1 MGKNV
6 INAVC
11 RYVKYQKLFQIPQ
24 LSASYYYLDDLQ
36 LQNLQIAS
44 DPVYM
49 EVADDLSLAASSR
62 SGKLSSK
69 SIKPTHLTHED
80 SGFTEE
86 GSDVTSSAGSRGNK
100 REGLTNKRMK

>member
-1 MGKNV
+1 MN
-6 INAVC
+6 
-11 RYVKYQKLFQIPQ
+11 QLFQIPQ
-24 LSASYYYLDDLQ
+24 QSASYYYLDDLQ
-36 LQNLQIAS
+36 LQNLQIAT

-69 SIKPTHLTHED
+69 SGKPTHLTHED

-86 GSDVTSSAGSRGNK
+86 GSDITSSAGSRGNK